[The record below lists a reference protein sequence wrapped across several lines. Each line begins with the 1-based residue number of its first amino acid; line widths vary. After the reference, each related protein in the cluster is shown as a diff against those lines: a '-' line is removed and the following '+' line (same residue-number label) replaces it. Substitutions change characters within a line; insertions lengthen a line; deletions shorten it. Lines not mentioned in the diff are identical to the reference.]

1 MPGDI
6 IMINDQGD
14 ERSKLNNSE
23 PQINRG
29 VELLLRNRRK
39 RESKP
44 KTFQVKFGKMISL
57 FRREFHFFIEFHFD
71 IRKKKTL
78 WRTKN
83 GNSIRSNI
91 CNNVH
96 LALFYG
102 RRYNRLVNV

>member
-6 IMINDQGD
+6 IMINDQEE
-14 ERSKLNNSE
+14 ERSKLNKSE

-29 VELLLRNRRK
+29 VELLLRNRRR

-71 IRKKKTL
+71 VRKK
-78 WRTKN
+78 
-83 GNSIRSNI
+83 
-91 CNNVH
+91 
-96 LALFYG
+96 
-102 RRYNRLVNV
+102 

>member
-6 IMINDQGD
+6 IMINDQED

-57 FRREFHFFIEFHFD
+57 FHREFHFYIDLHFD
-71 IRKKKTL
+71 IRKK
-78 WRTKN
+78 
-83 GNSIRSNI
+83 
-91 CNNVH
+91 
-96 LALFYG
+96 
-102 RRYNRLVNV
+102 

>member
-1 MPGDI
+1 MHGSI
-6 IMINDQGD
+6 AMIKDQGD

-57 FRREFHFFIEFHFD
+57 FRREFHFFIEFNFD
-71 IRKKKTL
+71 IRKK
-78 WRTKN
+78 
-83 GNSIRSNI
+83 
-91 CNNVH
+91 
-96 LALFYG
+96 
-102 RRYNRLVNV
+102 